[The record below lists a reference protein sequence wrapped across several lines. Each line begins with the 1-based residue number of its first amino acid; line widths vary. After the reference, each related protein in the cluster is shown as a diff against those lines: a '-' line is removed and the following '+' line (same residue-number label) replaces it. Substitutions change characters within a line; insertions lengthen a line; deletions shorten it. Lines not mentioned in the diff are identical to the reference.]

1 MALAL
6 LGKLLALCLGHVVAD
21 LVWHLGAL
29 LAVDCVTDGLADG
42 VAGLPRHL
50 LAILV
55 WHLVNKSR

>member
-6 LGKLLALCLGHVVAD
+6 LWKLLALCLGHVVAD